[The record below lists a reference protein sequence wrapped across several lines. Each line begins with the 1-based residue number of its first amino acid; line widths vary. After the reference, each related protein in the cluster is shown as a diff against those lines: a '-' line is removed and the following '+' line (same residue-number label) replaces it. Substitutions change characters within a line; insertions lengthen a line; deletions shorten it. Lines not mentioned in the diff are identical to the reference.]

1 MNQHQILEK
10 SEVKLETRRG
20 LQRWL
25 QETLNVLEEILCS
38 TEIELQNSKIDKDD
52 RFSINLELL
61 L

>member
-25 QETLNVLEEILCS
+25 QETSNVLEEILCS
-38 TEIELQNSKIDKDD
+38 TEIEQNSKIDKDN

>member
-52 RFSINLELL
+52 RS
-61 L
+61 